1 MTRLRR
7 LVTLGLPLAGLAA
20 LVLLAACA
28 PMAALNAVVPG
39 DGYRVEAGVAY
50 GEHPRQ
56 RLDIYTPLAAAA
68 PAAGW
73 PMVVFFYGGSW
84 NSGERAD
91 YKFLAQALAV
101 RGVMVLVADYR
112 LYPEVRFPD
121 FLHDSARALAYGLD
135 QAQRLQADPKRIFVM
150 GHSAGAYNAA
160 MLAFDPR
167 WLAPTGH
174 APSELA
180 GFIGLAGPYDFLP
193 MTNPMTQPVFFHPN
207 YPAHS
212 QPLEHASQKAP
223 RSFLGAP
230 EQDRVVD
237 PQRNSVGLADKL
249 RSLGVPVE
257 LHLYPRAGHVT
268 LAGAFAAPLRWLA
281 PVLPQVVAFIEA
293 RP

>member
-1 MTRLRR
+1 MTRSRR
-7 LVTLGLPLAGLAA
+7 LVTLGLPLAALAA

-28 PMAALNAVVPG
+28 PMATLNAVVPG
-39 DGYRVEAGVAY
+39 DGYRVESGVAY
-50 GEHPRQ
+50 GEHPRH
-56 RLDIYTPLAAAA
+56 RLDIYTPQTAAA

-84 NSGERAD
+84 NSGERAG

-112 LYPEVRFPD
+112 LYPEVRYPD
-121 FLHDSARALAYGLD
+121 FLHDSARALAHGLE
-135 QAQRLQADPKRIFVM
+135 QAKRLQADPKRIFVM

-193 MTNPMTQPVFFHPN
+193 MTNPQTQPVFFHPN
-207 YPAHS
+207 YPPNT
-212 QPLEHASQKAP
+212 QPLEHASRQAP

-230 EQDRVVD
+230 ESDRVVD
-237 PQRNSVGLADKL
+237 PQRNTVGLADKL

-257 LHLYPRAGHVT
+257 MHLYPRTNHVT